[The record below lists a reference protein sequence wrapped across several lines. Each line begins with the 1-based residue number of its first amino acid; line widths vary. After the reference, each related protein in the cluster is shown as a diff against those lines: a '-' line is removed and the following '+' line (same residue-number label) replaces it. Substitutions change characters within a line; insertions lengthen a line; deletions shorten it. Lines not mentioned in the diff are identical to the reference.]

1 MKILQI
7 SRQLFIKD
15 PNIKQL
21 EDTLKQKQ
29 NTIDILKSNIKD
41 NKKFI
46 ENNQNHKRNE
56 IEIHNSTQQDH
67 NYVIKQNTKANE
79 MCQPVPKT
87 KALHHEKVPTKIT
100 ENIANSKFSKQ

>member
-46 ENNQNHKRNE
+46 ENNQN
-56 IEIHNSTQQDH
+56 
-67 NYVIKQNTKANE
+67 TKANE